1 MKKKHIYNTPQAQVV
16 RIETGSM
23 IAASLPITDETTE
36 DDARMSKKHQQPWNG
51 LWE

>member
-1 MKKKHIYNTPQAQVV
+1 MKKKPIYNIPQAQVV

-23 IAASLPITDETTE
+23 IATSLPITEDTTE
-36 DDARMSKKHQQPWNG
+36 DDARMSKKRQQPWDG